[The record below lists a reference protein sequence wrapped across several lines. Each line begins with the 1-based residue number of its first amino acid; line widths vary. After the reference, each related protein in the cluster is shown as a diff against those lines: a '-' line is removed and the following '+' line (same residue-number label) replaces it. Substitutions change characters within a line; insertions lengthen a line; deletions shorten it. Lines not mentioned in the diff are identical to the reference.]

1 MSNYSNLKIELMIPG
16 TEDGTWG
23 NVTNT
28 NLGTALEE
36 AIVGSADVAFSNANV
51 TLTLTNTNASQPAR
65 NMRLNLTGSATSGY
79 NLVVP
84 SIEKPYI
91 INNGTDGT
99 ITVKNT
105 TGTGVA
111 VPAGKTMWVYNNATN
126 VVDATT
132 HLSSLT
138 LGAPLPI
145 ASGGTGGNTAANA
158 RTALGLGPLAT
169 ASTVN
174 LASEVSDVLPIANGG
189 TAGNTAATARTGL
202 GATVVGGSFFTLT
215 DPSAITFPQ
224 INANNTV
231 SALSAADFRTAIGAG
246 SGAGSVTS
254 VNGAGGTTGLTLT
267 GGPITSSGT
276 LTLGGTLAVANGGT
290 GSTTAATAATAL
302 GLGTASNVQFRS
314 IGVNTA
320 ASSTAGEIRATNN
333 ITAFYSSDAR
343 FKERIEDIEN
353 ALEAVCA
360 IGGKTFD
367 WTDDYIKAHGGED
380 GYFVRKRDFGLI
392 AQDAMKIFPLSVRV
406 RPDETLAVDYEKL
419 VALAFQAIK
428 ELRAEVE
435 ALKK

>member
-1 MSNYSNLKIELMIPG
+1 
-16 TEDGTWG
+16 
-23 NVTNT
+23 
-28 NLGTALEE
+28 
-36 AIVGSADVAFSNANV
+36 
-51 TLTLTNTNASQPAR
+51 
-65 NMRLNLTGSATSGY
+65 
-79 NLVVP
+79 
-84 SIEKPYI
+84 
-91 INNGTDGT
+91 
-99 ITVKNT
+99 
-105 TGTGVA
+105 
-111 VPAGKTMWVYNNATN
+111 
-126 VVDATT
+126 
-132 HLSSLT
+132 
-138 LGAPLPI
+138 
-145 ASGGTGGNTAANA
+145 
-158 RTALGLGPLAT
+158 
-169 ASTVN
+169 
-174 LASEVSDVLPIANGG
+174 
-189 TAGNTAATARTGL
+189 
-202 GATVVGGSFFTLT
+202 VGGSFFTLT

-290 GSTTAATAATAL
+290 GSNTAATAATAL